1 MKILDAKLGPTV
13 VTSTE
18 YRFFDKLRHEKG
30 IYESDLP
37 ENEVRTA
44 MQLRQ
49 RGLVLR
55 INDNGQAK
63 FKIFPQQADKQI

>member
-1 MKILDAKLGPTV
+1 MGPTV
-13 VTSTE
+13 VTSAE
-18 YRFFDKLRHEKG
+18 YRFFDKLRHENG
-30 IYESDLP
+30 IYECDLP
-37 ENEVRTA
+37 ENEVHTA

-55 INDNGQAK
+55 INDNGKTK